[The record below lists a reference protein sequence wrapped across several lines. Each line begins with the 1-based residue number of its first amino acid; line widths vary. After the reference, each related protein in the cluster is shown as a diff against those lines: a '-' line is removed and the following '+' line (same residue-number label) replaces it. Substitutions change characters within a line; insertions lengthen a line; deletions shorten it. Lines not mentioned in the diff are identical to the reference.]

1 MRKLNCLN
9 NNVLCALGLMLAILF
24 PVLSWADGGG
34 GGGGETTGGCRI
46 TVDSHIVQFSIYQP
60 QIAGTTSFC
69 NEIPE
74 TGSAILVF
82 DYDGKTL
89 RSMNVSFEVTKKS
102 DGTRLY
108 YQEPAAHPNGTV
120 NATINF
126 TEPGDYEAHVTLVHE
141 GHTVDEHLPFSV
153 GESRGP
159 SISTYLVIGVVAFA
173 VLYIFYL
180 SNASFKAIVDRLL
193 KKPS

>member
-1 MRKLNCLN
+1 MRRLNCLK
-9 NNVLCALGLMLAILF
+9 NVLCALSLLF
-24 PVLSWADGGG
+24 ATVLPVIGQADGGG
-34 GGGGETTGGCRI
+34 GGVDTSGACRI
-46 TVDSHIVQFSIYQP
+46 TVDSHIVQFSMYQP

-69 NEIPE
+69 DEVPE
-74 TGSAILVF
+74 LGQAILVF

-89 RSMNVSFEVTKKS
+89 RNMNVSFEVTKKP

-108 YQEPAAHPNGTV
+108 YQEPATHPNGTI
-120 NATINF
+120 NTTINF

-141 GHTVDEHLPFSV
+141 GKTVDEHIPFSV
-153 GESRGP
+153 AEAHGP

-180 SNASFKAIVDRLL
+180 SNAPFKSIVDRLL